1 MNIEIRDLVKAEL
14 FVSIFQ
20 HVRQFTESLNIMF
33 DSNIFFI
40 QSMDSGRVVVF
51 EISLP
56 VEWFSEYSL
65 VDGPVT
71 LGVNTNLLYKVM
83 NARDKTQSIKLSSD
97 KDGDVLLAHF
107 VGQDK
112 KIFDRFFEVP
122 LMDLEIELL
131 EIPAIDHQAEFTISS
146 MNFAGL
152 VNQMK
157 QFGDTMQIE
166 CAEDK
171 IRLGS
176 FSIDQG
182 KMFAEIAIDELQEFA
197 IEEGEKIKISFSLK
211 YLHDICLYY
220 KITKNMEIK
229 ISSHFPMMVIYQLG
243 EMEGA
248 KMTFYLAPKSDED

>member
-20 HVRQFTESLNIMF
+20 HFRQFTESLNIMF
-33 DSNIFFI
+33 DSNMFFI
-40 QSMDSGRVVVF
+40 QSMDAGRVLVF

-56 VEWFSEYSL
+56 ASWFSEYSL
-65 VDGPVT
+65 VNGPVT

-83 NARDKTQSIKLSSD
+83 NARDKTQSIQLSSD
-97 KDGDVLLAHF
+97 KDGDVLCAHF
-107 VGQDK
+107 IGQDK
-112 KIFDRFFEVP
+112 KIFDRFFEIP

-131 EIPAIDHQAEFTISS
+131 EIPPIEHQAEFIISS

-211 YLHDICLYY
+211 YLHDICLYC
-220 KITKNMEIK
+220 KISKNMELK
-229 ISSHFPMMVIYQLG
+229 ISSQFPMMVIYQLG